1 MSMAGYDIY
10 KSSDT
15 KHFKRTWPSS
25 PAKNKIGC
33 HLVTDNKKWAF
44 PALMVPAQD
53 KITFR
58 GGEMRT
64 VVSAMMEKVLWK
76 MIRMEEGLSYFVG
89 KDSFHSVLFPDL
101 VTDSVIG
108 AVGLIKYEMPT
119 IH

>member
-1 MSMAGYDIY
+1 MAGYDIY

-33 HLVTDNKKWAF
+33 HLVTDNVGRAF

-64 VVSAMMEKVLWK
+64 VVSAMMEKILWK

-89 KDSFHSVLFPDL
+89 KDSFHSVLFPVWL
-101 VTDSVIG
+101 QIQ
-108 AVGLIKYEMPT
+108 
-119 IH
+119 